1 MIDVVTCLAVVVV
14 YILQLFSLLFFLIT
28 PTQPQMLYE
37 KDNGQSCSS
46 GRTSANSIVP
56 SSRKQRASFESVS
69 SHPSTVVTGANDD
82 RPKFKVGDIVTVT
95 KKTNG
100 TMQWSARICQVDWLD
115 DLEEFSYR
123 YVRIRVPIFRS
134 HIHGVIVCLFVLFF
148 FSFSQ
153 GPFFFF

>member
-1 MIDVVTCLAVVVV
+1 M
-14 YILQLFSLLFFLIT
+14 
-28 PTQPQMLYE
+28 
-37 KDNGQSCSS
+37 
-46 GRTSANSIVP
+46 VP
-56 SSRKQRASFESVS
+56 SSRKQRASFESAS
-69 SHPSTVVTGANDD
+69 SHPSTVVTGVNDD

-123 YVRIRVPIFRS
+123 YVMIRVPIFSS
-134 HIHGVIVCLFVLFF
+134 HINGIIVFF
-148 FSFSQ
+148 FFSQ